1 VLIIY
6 CPHITSRL
14 RYIASTLLGNHVL
27 ILDDKENYLQNPS
40 EKLNYSATRIA
51 DNEVWMKPHGLL
63 DETNIKSQTIDCFEW
78 NGLKAFFKTDG
89 DIPFDFLSASFY
101 LLSRYEEYLPHELDS
116 YGRYAHENSIAYK
129 QSFLN
134 LPLVNLWLREI
145 AKLFP
150 QSHFPFST
158 INFLPTYDIDIAYCY
173 KQHLM
178 VKKVFGFFRDFLKGN
193 LEKVTERAGVY
204 SGMKKDPFDIY
215 DWLDDL
221 HKKHQLKANYF
232 FLVAQ
237 ERKGYD
243 KNLSPKTKAMQ
254 QLMKSHAAKY
264 AVGVHP
270 SWQSGDDSTL
280 LSEEKQIV
288 EKATGKAIT
297 RSRQHYIRMELPKT
311 YRLLLKNNIKDDY
324 SMGYGSINGFRASY
338 TLPFKWY
345 DLQNEQETNLTI
357 HPFCYMEAN
366 SYFEQKMT
374 PTQAEDELQHYYDV
388 VKNVNGQLITIFHNH
403 FLTEQPEWVSWRR
416 MYEHF
421 LQRNF
426 G

>member
-1 VLIIY
+1 
-6 CPHITSRL
+6 
-14 RYIASTLLGNHVL
+14 
-27 ILDDKENYLQNPS
+27 
-40 EKLNYSATRIA
+40 
-51 DNEVWMKPHGLL
+51 
-63 DETNIKSQTIDCFEW
+63 
-78 NGLKAFFKTDG
+78 
-89 DIPFDFLSASFY
+89 
-101 LLSRYEEYLPHELDS
+101 
-116 YGRYAHENSIAYK
+116 
-129 QSFLN
+129 
-134 LPLVNLWLREI
+134 
-145 AKLFP
+145 
-150 QSHFPFST
+150 
-158 INFLPTYDIDIAYCY
+158 
-173 KQHLM
+173 
-178 VKKVFGFFRDFLKGN
+178 
-193 LEKVTERAGVY
+193 
-204 SGMKKDPFDIY
+204 
-215 DWLDDL
+215 
-221 HKKHQLKANYF
+221 
-232 FLVAQ
+232 VAQ

-264 AVGVHP
+264 TVGVHP
-270 SWQSGDDSTL
+270 SWQSGDDETL
-280 LSEEKQIV
+280 LSQEKQIV
-288 EKATGKAIT
+288 EKATGKTIT

-345 DLQNEQETNLTI
+345 DLENEQETNLTI

-374 PTQAEDELQHYYDV
+374 SNQTEEELQHYYDV